1 MQIKRAGRSCLAP
14 AQHENNQHDYHDD
27 DYGTDTD
34 IHRLFLSWQRPVS
47 IDDEVPG
54 AIFRDW
60 LRFSYPHVESQTTG
74 QRWDAAAGGTHV
86 KVKSPLLDDAPP
98 TRLGKG

>member
-1 MQIKRAGRSCLAP
+1 MRWEYVQIKRAGRSCLAP

-27 DYGTDTD
+27 DYGSDTD

-54 AIFRDW
+54 AIFEIGFGSATRVWNLKPPGPCWLCRRRD
-60 LRFSYPHVESQTTG
+60 L
-74 QRWDAAAGGTHV
+74 GGF
-86 KVKSPLLDDAPP
+86 
-98 TRLGKG
+98 GW

>member
-1 MQIKRAGRSCLAP
+1 VRWEYVQIKRAGRSRLAP

-54 AIFRDW
+54 AIFEIGFGSATRVWNLKPPGPCWLCRRRD
-60 LRFSYPHVESQTTG
+60 L
-74 QRWDAAAGGTHV
+74 GGF
-86 KVKSPLLDDAPP
+86 
-98 TRLGKG
+98 GW